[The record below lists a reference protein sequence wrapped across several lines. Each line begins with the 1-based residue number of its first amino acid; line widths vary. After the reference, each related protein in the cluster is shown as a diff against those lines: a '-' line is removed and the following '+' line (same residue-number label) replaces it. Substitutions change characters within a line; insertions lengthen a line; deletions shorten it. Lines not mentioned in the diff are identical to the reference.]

1 MPVFW
6 NAKISFILL
15 KAKGICIFNF
25 YFFQITLHTPF
36 LLFISAFYCQFFKT
50 LLSCYDLVK
59 SRYRTPS
66 SNIEQGFRRCTR
78 QFIVSVLTSVF
89 GIHPQ

>member
-25 YFFQITLHTPF
+25 YFFQIILHTPF
-36 LLFISAFYCQFFKT
+36 LLFISAVNCRFLQN
-50 LLSCYDLVK
+50 LLSDYNLVK
-59 SRYRTPS
+59 ARY
-66 SNIEQGFRRCTR
+66 
-78 QFIVSVLTSVF
+78 
-89 GIHPQ
+89 